1 MWPKTNGQPFSPG
14 LRPLP
19 LFAKMVLL
27 YSGIVFFILLTVSV
41 ITVTSIH
48 YIMNGAI
55 RDELKTSAAEVIDY
69 LNQYGQVDTTLF
81 VRTNL
86 PPYMNLQIYDG
97 AGHLLVDN
105 GPTHAVR
112 KMSDRLIDN
121 TISDPVAH
129 PLPSEVQGNEASVFS
144 YYQHWRDASGRDY
157 YLRFA
162 RLPDKE
168 NTFVSLLSKQLL
180 ASVLISLILT
190 ILSGMYLMKK
200 SLAPLRVIQE
210 TVKTIEVSRL
220 DHRIALS
227 NNRNELHDLAVTINQ
242 ALDRIEYGYKQQ
254 QQFISDAS
262 HELRTPITVIA
273 GYTDLLCRWGKDD
286 PEVLNESLSAIKSE
300 TDYMR
305 QLIERLLFFARSN
318 SGTLSKHFR
327 TMNTAKLLSD
337 LYHEILLV
345 DEEHEIVLA
354 RNEEAEIYAEPGSV
368 KQMLRIF
375 IDNALKYTPA
385 GGRITLSC
393 TVQDQNICYTIA
405 DTGIGIPEKDLQR
418 VFERFYRV
426 DSSRTKETGGSGLGL
441 SIAKYIAKANKAEL
455 KLESTLN
462 KGTTVKAIFHKE
474 NV

>member
-1 MWPKTNGQPFSPG
+1 MWPKIKKRHSAPG
-14 LRPLP
+14 IRPLP
-19 LFAKMVLL
+19 IFAKMVLL

-55 RDELKTSAAEVIDY
+55 RDELKSSAGEVIRY
-69 LNQYGQVDTTLF
+69 LNQYGQVDTTIF

-105 GPTHAVR
+105 GPTHTVR
-112 KMSDRLIDN
+112 KMSDRLIDD
-121 TISDPVAH
+121 TISDPVQH
-129 PLPSEVQGNEASVFS
+129 PLPTEVQGNEASAFT
-144 YYQHWRDASGRDY
+144 YYQHWRNASGKDY
-157 YLRFA
+157 YLRFS

-200 SLAPLRVIQE
+200 SLAPLGVIQE
-210 TVKTIEVSRL
+210 TVKNIEVNRL

-227 NNRNELHDLAVTINQ
+227 DNRNELHDLAVAINQ
-242 ALDRIEYGYKQQ
+242 ALDRIEYGYKLQ

-273 GYTDLLCRWGKDD
+273 GYTDLLCRWGKED
-286 PEVLNESLSAIKSE
+286 PDVLNESLNAIKSE

-318 SGTLSKHFR
+318 SGTLKKHFR
-327 TMNTAKLLSD
+327 MMDTAKLLD
-337 LYHEILLV
+337 EVYHEVTLV
-345 DEEHEIVLA
+345 DDSHEIVLTK
-354 RNEEAEIYAEPGSV
+354 NEAATIYAEPGSV

-385 GGRITLSC
+385 GGRISLAC
-393 TVQDQNICYTIA
+393 QIKDENVYYTIA
-405 DTGIGIPEKDLQR
+405 DTGIGIPEEDKEK

-426 DSSRTKETGGSGLGL
+426 DSSRTKDTGGSGLGL
-441 SIAKYIAKANKAEL
+441 SIAKYIAKANKATL
-455 KLESTLN
+455 KLDSTLN
-462 KGTTVKAIFHKE
+462 KGTTITTIFKKNE
-474 NV
+474 